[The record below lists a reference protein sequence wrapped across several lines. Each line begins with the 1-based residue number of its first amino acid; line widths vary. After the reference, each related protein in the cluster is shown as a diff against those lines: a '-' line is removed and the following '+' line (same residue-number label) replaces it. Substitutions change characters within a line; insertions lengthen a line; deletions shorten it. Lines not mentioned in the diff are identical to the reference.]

1 MTFGAIATRRG
12 LPVPSFLA
20 VRFLVAA
27 ALLGAFLVALRQ
39 PLRAARGERLRIV
52 ALGIAGYGLEAA
64 LFFAAIQRGTAAA
77 VTLLF
82 FTYPVWVLA
91 ASLAAG
97 RGMPGSL
104 VVLALA
110 LAVAGAAIVVL
121 SSGGVDIDVA
131 GVALALA
138 AAFAYALYLAGT
150 EAVLRAT
157 NSLTGAAWVSA
168 SAGVGLGLYAL
179 ASGSGT
185 LPHGWRMWWPVLG
198 TAACTAGA
206 FVCLLAGLRRLGSV
220 RTSIVAAT
228 EPLAATVFAVLFLG
242 EALRAGVLAGGGLIL
257 AGAVAASLARGGP
270 TAEPPGP

>member
-27 ALLGAFLVALRQ
+27 AVLGVLLIAARQ
-39 PLRAARGERLRIV
+39 PLWAARGERLRIV
-52 ALGIAGYGLEAA
+52 VLGIAGYGLEAA

-110 LAVAGAAIVVL
+110 LAVAGAAIVVA
-121 SSGGVDIDVA
+121 SGGGVA
-131 GVALALA
+131 IGAGGVALALA
-138 AAFAYALYLAGT
+138 AAFAYALYLAGA
-150 EAVLRAT
+150 EVVLRAT

-168 SAGVGLGLYAL
+168 AAGLGLGLYAL
-179 ASGSGT
+179 ASGSGA

-220 RTSIVAAT
+220 RTAVVAAT
-228 EPLAATVFAVLFLG
+228 EPLAATALAVLFLG
-242 EALRAGVLAGGGLIL
+242 QGVGAGVLVGGALIL
-257 AGAVAASLARGGP
+257 AGAVAASLARGGTP
-270 TAEPPGP
+270 AEPQGP